1 MTCHIKPIQ
10 VVKYLRFTNVP
21 PSVTERD
28 FSKSTRPTY
37 NDETRS
43 LISKLVDG
51 SHEVA
56 KGTLN
61 AVLGLTLNE
70 MGLLASFADMGRYYK
85 ICSIWP
91 ISATVKVKICGIAD
105 QPQGPL
111 PRGTLQK

>member
-1 MTCHIKPIQ
+1 M
-10 VVKYLRFTNVP
+10 
-21 PSVTERD
+21 
-28 FSKSTRPTY
+28 Y
-37 NDETRS
+37 NDETWS
-43 LISKLVDG
+43 LIFLKLVDG

-70 MGLLASFADMGRYYK
+70 MGLLSSFADMGRPYK
-85 ICSIWP
+85 ISSIWP